1 MKVILIKDV
10 AGMGAKGHV
19 LNVKDGYARNF
30 LIPRGLAKAADVGS
44 LKEIERQEA
53 DRKRKADDARAQMV
67 AYQKKL
73 GEIHLSFLTKA
84 NPKGHLF
91 AAIKGDDI
99 TGELHKKGFKLIT
112 AKDIRDVPL
121 KSIGEY
127 TVKVRVEN
135 KEIPIQVSITAL

>member
-30 LIPRGLAKAADVGS
+30 LIPRGLAKAADAGS

-53 DRKRKADDARAQMV
+53 DRKRKADDAHAKMIE
-67 AYQKKL
+67 YQKKL
-73 GEIHLSFLTKA
+73 GEVHLSFSSKA

-99 TGELHKKGFKLIT
+99 ASELHKKGFKLIT
-112 AKDIRDVPL
+112 AKDIHDTPL
-121 KSIGEY
+121 KSVGEY
-127 TVKVRVEN
+127 TIKVRVEK
-135 KEIPIQVSITAL
+135 KEIPIQVSIIAL